1 MTIKDVNLNGAE
13 KLPINEFKLESM
25 CSNPSIVMIA
35 KRGSG
40 KSWVCRAILN
50 HFRDIPVGLIIAPT
64 DRMNCFYGNFFP
76 DSYIHYGYRSD
87 IIEKLLYRQDMM
99 IEKRKNKMIEGKI
112 LDSRAFI
119 VMDDCLSKKG
129 TWMKDPPITELLFNG
144 RHYEL
149 MYILTM
155 QYPLGITPEL
165 RGNFD
170 YIFLLAE
177 DFVSNLK
184 RIYDH
189 YAGMFPDFNSF
200 RQAFGSLTED
210 YGCMVISNRGARRSF
225 LEKVFW
231 YRAPIVEDN
240 DVVLGC
246 KQFRKYHDDNY
257 DPNWRTRSKMFD
269 INEYCNKNK
278 KNKGGLKIEKV
289 GLDDNGDPID
299 KKDTK
304 KDVINKTI
312 KTRVTKI
319 KD

>member
-1 MTIKDVNLNGAE
+1 MTIKDVNLSGAE

-25 CSNPSIVMIA
+25 CPNPSIIMIA

-40 KSWVCRAILN
+40 KSVVCRAILN
-50 HFRDIPVGLIIAPT
+50 HFKDIPVGLIIAPT

-87 IIEKLLYRQDMM
+87 IIEKLLYRQDVM
-99 IEKRKNKMIEGKI
+99 IEKRKRKMDVGKKI
-112 LDSRAFI
+112 DSRAFI

-129 TWMKDPPITELLFNG
+129 TWMKDQPITELLFNG
-144 RHYEL
+144 RHYEI

-200 RQAFGSLTED
+200 RQAFGQLTED
-210 YGCMVISNRGARRSF
+210 FGCMVISNRGARRSF

-231 YRAPIVEDN
+231 YRAPYVEYD
-240 DVVLGC
+240 DAKLGC
-246 KQFRKYHDDNY
+246 SQFRKFHENNY
-257 DPNWRTRSKMFD
+257 DANWRTRSKMFD
-269 INEYCNKNK
+269 INEYCNKK
-278 KNKGGLKIEKV
+278 KKDKGSLKIEKV
-289 GLDDNGDPID
+289 GLDGNGDPID
-299 KKDTK
+299 KKETK
-304 KDVINKTI
+304 KETGYKIDKT
-312 KTRVTKI
+312 KLTKG
-319 KD
+319 K

>member
-1 MTIKDVNLNGAE
+1 MTIKDVKLNGE
-13 KLPINEFKLESM
+13 DTLPINEFKLECM
-25 CSNPSIVMIA
+25 CTNPSIVMIA

-76 DSYIHYGYRSD
+76 ESYIHYNYKSE
-87 IIEKLLYRQDMM
+87 IIQKLLHRQEIIIDK
-99 IEKRKNKMIEGKI
+99 KRKKASQGHK
-112 LDSRAFI
+112 LDARAFI

-129 TWMKDPPITELLFNG
+129 TWMRDQPILELLYNG
-144 RHYEL
+144 RHYEI

-189 YAGMFPDFNSF
+189 YAGMFPNFDSF
-200 RQAFGSLTED
+200 RQSFAQLTED
-210 YGCMVISNRGARRSF
+210 YGCMVIANRGARKSF
-225 LEKVFW
+225 LEKVYW
-231 YRAPIVEDN
+231 YRAPAIEEKTI
-240 DVVLGC
+240 GC
-246 KQFRKYHDDNY
+246 KQFHKFHLLNFDHE
-257 DPNWRTRSKMFD
+257 WRAKRKMFD
-269 INEYCNKNK
+269 INEYCTK
-278 KNKGGLKIEKV
+278 KKRDKVPLKIDKV
-289 GLDDNGDPID
+289 GLDEYGEPIP
-299 KKDTK
+299 KK
-304 KDVINKTI
+304 INYSRKVREDLTS
-312 KTRVTKI
+312 R
-319 KD
+319 